1 MKAKPKKETKPTIP
15 ALLCCCLYL
24 LCFFL
29 CMFSCFPFCGFFFCC
44 LLFTSCFSNFRRSWS
59 PGSPVCLFL
68 YVCLFFSVFAVSFAF
83 SVAFSFSVLLCSN
96 WFCFFKIVGCFSLLL
111 LLAFPQKVVRF
122 SCALVFAFFIF
133 SSLEVGLRHFTKL
146 AKARYSAYYQ
156 NQSNTTKAM
165 QFANRFD
172 HCTLRLQHWKPA
184 SRAWPGSFKASRNPI
199 PRSHMIYLP
208 KALKAL

>member
-1 MKAKPKKETKPTIP
+1 MDSFSVVCF
-15 ALLCCCLYL
+15 LLHVSRIFEGPGHQDHPFV
-24 LCFFL
+24 CFCTFV
-29 CMFSCFPFCGFFFCC
+29 FFF
-44 LLFTSCFSNFRRSWS
+44 
-59 PGSPVCLFL
+59 
-68 YVCLFFSVFAVSFAF
+68 VFAVSFAF

-156 NQSNTTKAM
+156 NPSKSIKHYESHAICKSLWSLHTP
-165 QFANRFD
+165 
-172 HCTLRLQHWKPA
+172 PA
-184 SRAWPGSFKASRNPI
+184 
-199 PRSHMIYLP
+199 
-208 KALKAL
+208 ALKACLTGMTRLLQSIAESHSQIPYDLFAQGPQGTIACCSMLQHAVVL